1 MSNRKAAENVILEY
15 MEKLLPS
22 GPMHQIYT
30 DLFATMDDPAFE
42 SFMKSLQD
50 GSARLAVITPNL
62 SKQIPNINNAK
73 LTMENN
79 FAIAKELN
87 HDFFQRI
94 WMDPGNGVPRYLTN
108 KKYMVVELP
117 LRRQAQLLEKKIG
130 IPKDNKSID
139 ELTGQ
144 PSGASK
150 GSKISYPETQI
161 MAALDLPA
169 SQEEMLKYR
178 GGDIKG
184 FDAMNTMIDR
194 NGSVSMKSIEHLGTQ
209 VESTKTLSI
218 FLNCMH
224 LSNSLL
230 K

>member
-1 MSNRKAAENVILEY
+1 MMANRQAAEGVILEY
-15 MEKLLPS
+15 MEKLLPG

-30 DLFATMDDPAFE
+30 ELFATMDDPAFD

-62 SKQIPNINNAK
+62 GRSATAEQKK
-73 LTMENN
+73 VRLKMETN
-79 FAIAKELN
+79 FAIAKELG

-178 GGDIKG
+178 GGDVKG

-194 NGSVSMKSIEHLGTQ
+194 NGSVSMKSIEHLGTK

-218 FLNCMH
+218 FLSCMH
-224 LSNSLL
+224 LSNTL
-230 K
+230 